1 MAQRKP
7 RNLYIMKILR
17 NDIYENLRM
26 ALSTLLANKLRSFL
40 TVFGVVI
47 GIITVMLIASIISGI
62 DVSVKKEVESFGT
75 RSIYISKYNPGIH
88 IGRLSREERMRKELT
103 FDDSVALAGLP
114 TVELSVPFLDIT
126 NNFFGQKLLVSGG
139 GKTTAG
145 VALQG
150 TLPEF
155 EKAGTQVISE
165 GRFFSEFE
173 SDNRENVCVI
183 GSKVA
188 DDFFPYSSAIS
199 QEIKIGAD
207 QFRIVGVLQKREQ
220 FLIGGGSDD
229 QNNVIYLPFSVAKKL
244 KPNADDVYVLAVARP
259 GMMDEAKDQVRDLLR
274 IRRQV
279 PFTAPDNFGMET
291 SESILDNFRSITSGL
306 AIAMVVISSVGLMVG
321 GIGVMNIMLVSV
333 TERTREIGV
342 RKAIGARRRDIMWQ
356 FLIEAATLTAI
367 GGLVGLSIGWL
378 LTLLLRIF
386 LPSYV
391 PLWAPIGGFVASVGI
406 GLIFGIWPAWKAA
419 RLDPIESLRYE

>member
-1 MAQRKP
+1 
-7 RNLYIMKILR
+7 MKILR
-17 NDIYENLRM
+17 SDIYENLRM

-47 GIITVMLIASIISGI
+47 GVITVMLIASIISGI
-62 DVSVKKEVESFGT
+62 DVSVKKEVESFCT
-75 RSIYISKYNPGIH
+75 RSIFISKLAPGIH
-88 IGRLSREERMRKELT
+88 VGRRSREERMRKELT
-103 FDDSVALAGLP
+103 YDDAVALQNLP
-114 TVELSVPFLDIT
+114 AVEISVPFLDIT

-155 EKAGTQVISE
+155 ERAGTQVISE
-165 GRFFSEFE
+165 GRFFTQSEND
-173 SDNRENVCVI
+173 SKQDVCVI

-188 DDFFPYSSAIS
+188 DDFFRFGSPVG
-199 QEIKIGAD
+199 QTIKIGAD
-207 QFRIVGVLQKREQ
+207 DFRVVGVLQKREQ
-220 FLIGGGSDD
+220 FLISGGSDD
-229 QNNVIYLPFSVAKKL
+229 QNNVIYLPYEVAKKL
-244 KPNADDVYVLAVARP
+244 KPNADDVYIMAVGKP
-259 GMMDEAKDQVRDLLR
+259 GMMDEAKDQVRDMLR
-274 IRRQV
+274 VRRQV
-279 PFTAPDNFGMET
+279 PFAAPDNFGMET
-291 SESILDNFRSITSGL
+291 AESILDNFRSITAGL

-342 RKAIGARRRDIMWQ
+342 RKAIGAKRSDIMWQ
-356 FLIEAATLTAI
+356 FLIEAATLTGI
-367 GGLVGLSIGWL
+367 GGIVGLSIGWL
-378 LTLLLRIF
+378 LTLLLSLL

-391 PLWAPIGGFVASVGI
+391 PLWAPVGGLVASVGI
-406 GLIFGIWPAWKAA
+406 GLIFGLWPAWKAA

>member
-1 MAQRKP
+1 
-7 RNLYIMKILR
+7 MKILR
-17 NDIYENLRM
+17 SDIYENLRM

-47 GIITVMLIASIISGI
+47 GVITVMLIASIISGI

-75 RSIYISKYNPGIH
+75 RSIFLSKYNPGIH
-88 IGRLSREERMRKELT
+88 VGRLSREERMRKELT
-103 FDDSVALAGLP
+103 YDDAVALQSLP
-114 TVELSVPFLDIT
+114 AVEISVPFLDIT

-155 EKAGTQVISE
+155 ERAGTQVISE
-165 GRFFSEFE
+165 GRFFTQSEN
-173 SDNRENVCVI
+173 DTKQDVCVI

-188 DDFFPYSSAIS
+188 DDFFKFGSPVD
-199 QEIKIGAD
+199 QTIKIGAD
-207 QFRIVGVLQKREQ
+207 DFRVVGVLQKREQ
-220 FLIGGGSDD
+220 FLISGGSDD
-229 QNNVIYLPFSVAKKL
+229 QNNVIYLPYEVARKL
-244 KPNADDVYVLAVARP
+244 KPNADDVYIMAVARA
-259 GMMDEAKDQVRDLLR
+259 GMMDEAKDQVRDMLR
-274 IRRQV
+274 VRRQV
-279 PFTAPDNFGMET
+279 PFAAADNFGMET
-291 SESILDNFRSITSGL
+291 AESILDNFRSITAGL

-342 RKAIGARRRDIMWQ
+342 RKAIGAKRSDIMWQ
-356 FLIEAATLTAI
+356 FLIEAATLTGI
-367 GGLVGLSIGWL
+367 GGIVGLSIGWL
-378 LTLLLRIF
+378 LTLLLSLL

-391 PLWAPIGGFVASVGI
+391 PLWAPIGGLVASVGI
-406 GLIFGIWPAWKAA
+406 GLIFGLWPAWKAA

>member
-1 MAQRKP
+1 
-7 RNLYIMKILR
+7 MKILR

-75 RSIYISKYNPGIH
+75 RSMYISKYNPGIH

-103 FDDSVALAGLP
+103 YDDSVALSTLP
-114 TVELSVPFLDIT
+114 AVELSVPFLDIT

-145 VALQG
+145 IALQG

-165 GRFFSEFE
+165 GRFFSGFE

-188 DDFFPYSSAIS
+188 DDFFPFSSAVN

-207 QFRIVGVLQKREQ
+207 EFRIVGVLQKREQ
-220 FLIGGGSDD
+220 FLFSGGSDD

-244 KPNADDVYVLAVARP
+244 KPNADDVYVLAVAKP
-259 GMMDEAKDQVRDLLR
+259 GMMDEGKDQVRDLLR
-274 IRRQV
+274 VRRQV
-279 PFTAPDNFGMET
+279 PFSEPDNFGMET

-342 RKAIGARRRDIMWQ
+342 RKAIGARRSDIMWQ

-378 LTLLLRIF
+378 LTLLLR
-386 LPSYV
+386 LLMPSYV
-391 PLWAPIGGFVASVGI
+391 PLWAPIGGFIASVGI

>member
-1 MAQRKP
+1 M
-7 RNLYIMKILR
+7 ILR

-26 ALSTLLANKLRSFL
+26 ALATLLANKLRSFL

-75 RSIYISKYNPGIH
+75 RSMYISKYNPGIH

-103 FDDSVALAGLP
+103 YDDSMALAALP

-165 GRFFSEFE
+165 GRFFSDSE
-173 SDNRENVCVI
+173 SENRENVAVI

-188 DDFFPYSSAIS
+188 DDFFPYSSPVN
-199 QEIKIGAD
+199 QELKIGAD
-207 QFRIVGVLQKREQ
+207 QFRIIGVLQKREQ
-220 FLIGGGSDD
+220 FLFSGGSDD

-244 KPNADDVYVLAVARP
+244 KPNADDVYVLAVAKP
-259 GMMDEAKDQVRDLLR
+259 GMMEEAKDQVRDLLR
-274 IRRQV
+274 VRRQV
-279 PFTAPDNFGMET
+279 PFSAPDNFGMET

-342 RKAIGARRRDIMWQ
+342 RKAIGARRSDIMWQ
-356 FLIEAATLTAI
+356 FLIEAATLTGI

-378 LTLLLRIF
+378 LTLLLRLL

-391 PLWAPIGGFVASVGI
+391 PLWAPIGGFLASVGI
-406 GLIFGIWPAWKAA
+406 GLIFGLWPAWKAA

>member
-1 MAQRKP
+1 
-7 RNLYIMKILR
+7 MKILR
-17 NDIYENLRM
+17 SDIYENLRM

-47 GIITVMLIASIISGI
+47 GVITVMLIASIISGI

-75 RSIYISKYNPGIH
+75 RSIFISKFNPGIH
-88 IGRLSREERMRKELT
+88 VGRLSREERMRKELT
-103 FDDSVALAGLP
+103 YDDAIALQGLP
-114 TVELSVPFLDIT
+114 TVEISVPFLDIT

-155 EKAGTQVISE
+155 ERAGTQVISE
-165 GRFFSEFE
+165 GRFFTQSEND
-173 SDNRENVCVI
+173 SKQDVCVV

-188 DDFFPYSSAIS
+188 DDFFKFGSPVG
-199 QEIKIGAD
+199 QTIKIGAD
-207 QFRIVGVLQKREQ
+207 DFRVVGVLQKREQ
-220 FLIGGGSDD
+220 FLISGGSDD
-229 QNNVIYLPFSVAKKL
+229 QNNVIYLPYEVARKL
-244 KPNADDVYVLAVARP
+244 KPNADDVYIMAVARS

-274 IRRQV
+274 VRRQV
-279 PFTAPDNFGMET
+279 PFAAADNFGMET
-291 SESILDNFRSITSGL
+291 AESILDNFRSITAGL

-342 RKAIGARRRDIMWQ
+342 RKAIGAKRSDIMWQ
-356 FLIEAATLTAI
+356 FLIEAATLTGI
-367 GGLVGLSIGWL
+367 GGVVGLSIGWL
-378 LTLLLRIF
+378 LTLLLRLL

-391 PLWAPIGGFVASVGI
+391 PLWAPIGGLVASVGI
-406 GLIFGIWPAWKAA
+406 GLIFGLWPAWKAA

>member
-1 MAQRKP
+1 
-7 RNLYIMKILR
+7 MKLIR
-17 NDIYENLRM
+17 SDIYENLRM
-26 ALSTLLANKLRSFL
+26 AMSTLLGNKLRSFL

-47 GIITVMLIASIISGI
+47 GVITVMLIASIISGI

-75 RSIYISKYNPGIH
+75 RSIFISKYNPGIH
-88 IGRLSREERMRKELT
+88 VGRMSREERMRKELT
-103 FDDSVALAGLP
+103 YEDALALASLP
-114 TVELSVPFLDIT
+114 AVEVAVPFLDIT
-126 NNFFGQKLLVSGG
+126 NNFFGQKLMVSGG
-139 GKTTAG
+139 GKTTAS

-155 EKAGTQVISE
+155 ERAGTQIVSE
-165 GRFFSEFE
+165 GRFFTQSEN
-173 SDNRENVCVI
+173 DTKQDVCVI

-188 DDFFPYSSAIS
+188 DDFFRFGSPID
-199 QEIKIGAD
+199 QTIKIGAD
-207 QFRIVGVLQKREQ
+207 EFRVVGVLEKKEQ
-220 FLIGGGSDD
+220 FLGGGGSDD
-229 QNNVIYLPFSVAKKL
+229 QNNVIYLPYSVAKKL
-244 KPNADDVYVLAVARP
+244 KPNADDIFILGVARV

-274 IRRQV
+274 VRRQV
-279 PFTAPDNFGMET
+279 PFAAPDNFGMET
-291 SESILDNFRSITSGL
+291 AESILDNFRSITAGL

-342 RKAIGARRRDIMWQ
+342 RKAIGAKRSDILWQ
-356 FLIEAATLTAI
+356 FLIEAATLTGI

-378 LTLLLRIF
+378 LTLLLRLL

-391 PLWAPIGGFVASVGI
+391 PIWAPIGGLIASVGI

>member
-1 MAQRKP
+1 
-7 RNLYIMKILR
+7 MKILR
-17 NDIYENLRM
+17 SDIYENLRM

-47 GIITVMLIASIISGI
+47 GVITVMLIASIISGI

-75 RSIYISKYNPGIH
+75 RSIFISKFAPGIH
-88 IGRLSREERMRKELT
+88 VGRRSREERMRKELT
-103 FDDSVALAGLP
+103 YDDAIALQSLP
-114 TVELSVPFLDIT
+114 TVEISVPFLDIT

-155 EKAGTQVISE
+155 ERAGTQVISE
-165 GRFFSEFE
+165 GRFFTQSEN
-173 SDNRENVCVI
+173 DTKQDVCVI

-188 DDFFPYSSAIS
+188 DDFFKFGSPVE
-199 QEIKIGAD
+199 QTIKIGAD
-207 QFRIVGVLQKREQ
+207 DFRVVGVLQKREQ
-220 FLIGGGSDD
+220 FLISGGSDD
-229 QNNVIYLPFSVAKKL
+229 QNNVIYLPYEVARKL
-244 KPNADDVYVLAVARP
+244 KPNADDVYIMAVARP

-274 IRRQV
+274 VRRQV
-279 PFTAPDNFGMET
+279 SFAAPDNFGMET
-291 SESILDNFRSITSGL
+291 AESILDNFRSITAGL

-342 RKAIGARRRDIMWQ
+342 RKAIGAKRSDIMWQ
-356 FLIEAATLTAI
+356 FLIEAATLTGI
-367 GGLVGLSIGWL
+367 GGIVGLSIGWL
-378 LTLLLRIF
+378 LTLLLSLL

-391 PLWAPIGGFVASVGI
+391 PLWAPVGGLVASVGI
-406 GLIFGIWPAWKAA
+406 GLIFGLWPAWKAA